1 MKLNYFNILNKNIYT
16 NTSLKTRRRRYL
28 LESFCK
34 RLIRK
39 AIIRMAH
46 SMANIAPK
54 MLTGLKTYI
63 IFLSLFSTMTH
74 LINVVVAMY
83 KIYKF

>member
-1 MKLNYFNILNKNIYT
+1 
-16 NTSLKTRRRRYL
+16 
-28 LESFCK
+28 
-34 RLIRK
+34 
-39 AIIRMAH
+39 
-46 SMANIAPK
+46 MANIAPK